1 MPKKQLI
8 KIYKPSAKV
17 IKSSAVKDWKGV
29 MKRASGDTVK
39 FWDESARGMEWYRL
53 WDKTLDKSDAPFYK
67 WFIGGKCNIVANA
80 LDKWM
85 GTKVEKKRAIVWE
98 SNSGE
103 KRSMTYGEVN
113 KEVCKLAN
121 GLKKLGAKKGDR
133 VAIYMQNIP
142 EAAVTML
149 ACAKIGAVHCVIYA
163 GFAPEALHE
172 WLHITSAKIL
182 VTEDMGYRG
191 EKVIDM
197 KKNVDEALKNK
208 TTVKKVVV
216 VCRTSASAKATADA
230 NIKLKKGRDVSY
242 KELISKSS
250 DKCETVQLDSEAPL
264 FILYNSGTA
273 SNPRGMVHV
282 HGGYMV
288 GVNKTTH
295 WSLDLKPEDVIWST
309 ADPGWITGHSYT
321 IYGPLMAGATTVMFE
336 GVPNYPKTDT
346 LWQLVDKYKVSVFY
360 TAPTLLRMLKGQG
373 DEFVKK
379 HSLKSLRLLGSVGE
393 RIDPATWKWYY
404 RVVGHNR
411 CPIMDTW
418 WQTETGA
425 HAITPLPSM
434 PLKPGS
440 AGMPFPGII
449 AEIVDEEGKTVK
461 RGEKGFLVLS
471 KPWPSLFRNVYK
483 KPEEYKEIYFKKF
496 GGRYCTLD
504 MAMEDKDGYF
514 WMLGRSD
521 DVIKIAGHRIGA
533 SELESAA
540 HHHPSVQEVA
550 VIGKPHKIK
559 GECAKAFVVLRKGF
573 TASDELATEI
583 KKEIV
588 KHLGPIAITDEVEF
602 IDKLPKNRN
611 GKIMR
616 RVLKAKELGL
626 EVGDTTALAD

>member
-8 KIYKPSAKV
+8 KVYKPSAKV
-17 IKSSAVKDWKGV
+17 IKNSAVKDWKKV
-29 MKRASGDTVK
+29 MESARRNTVK
-39 FWDESARGMEWYRL
+39 FWEESAKELKWYKP
-53 WDKTLDKSDAPFYK
+53 WGKAFEDKSAPFYK

-80 LDKWM
+80 LDRWM
-85 GTKVEKKRAIVWE
+85 GTRTEKKPAIVWE
-98 SNSGE
+98 SDNGE
-103 KRSMTYGEVN
+103 SKTLAYGELN
-113 KEVCKLAN
+113 RDVCRLAN
-121 GLKKLGAKKGDR
+121 GMKKLGVKKGDR
-133 VAIYMQNIP
+133 VAVYMQNIP
-142 EAAVTML
+142 EAAVAML

-172 WLHITSAKIL
+172 WFHITSPKML
-182 VTEDMGYRG
+182 VTEDVGYRSG
-191 EKVIDM
+191 KVLDM

-208 TTVKKVVV
+208 TSVKKVIF
-216 VCRTSASAKATADA
+216 VCRTK
-230 NIKLKKGRDVSY
+230 NVKLKKGRDYSY
-242 KELISKSS
+242 DEILKKSS
-250 DKCETVQLDSEAPL
+250 DKCETVQMDSEDPL

-295 WSLDLKPEDVIWST
+295 WSLDMKPEDTIWST

-336 GVPNYPKTDT
+336 GVPVYPKPDRI
-346 LWQLVDKYKVSVFY
+346 WKMIDKYKVNILY

-373 DEFVKK
+373 DEWVKK

-425 HAITPLPSM
+425 HAITPLPAM

-440 AGMPFPGII
+440 AGMPFPGIV
-449 AEIVDEEGKTVK
+449 AEIVDESGKTVK

-483 KPEEYKEIYFKKF
+483 KPEEYKKIYFSTF
-496 GGRYCTLD
+496 GKRYCTLD

-533 SELESAA
+533 SEIESAA
-540 HHHPSVQEVA
+540 HHHPAVQEVA

-559 GECAKAFVVLRKGF
+559 GECAKAFVVLRRGF
-573 TASDELATEI
+573 VPSDELVIEI

-616 RVLKAKELGL
+616 RVLKAKELGEKL
-626 EVGDTTALAD
+626 EGVTVF